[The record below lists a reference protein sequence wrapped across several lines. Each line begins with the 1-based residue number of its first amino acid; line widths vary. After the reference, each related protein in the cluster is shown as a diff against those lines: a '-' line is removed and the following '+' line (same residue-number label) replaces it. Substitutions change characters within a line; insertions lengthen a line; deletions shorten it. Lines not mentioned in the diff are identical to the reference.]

1 MYFITICKKK
11 CYCSVNTR
19 SGENNMPLGS
29 SKIAVNK
36 NNTYSGSG
44 TGLIPVVT
52 ITETISNA
60 SVSSID
66 YRTITYDITSNRPD
80 TRFSYIMEGNIAG
93 SDFTDGA
100 IIADFTTNANGNAQ
114 IVKNVT
120 TTGGDNLDFQLTVTN
135 GIFPGNTT
143 LATGNINIIYSV
155 EYPDITGG
163 TVETVNLGN
172 LYLDGNYHT
181 FSGNDTL
188 TINSTGTLTTSVFKS
203 FIGYNDSNSYY
214 YNNLFRVFALGGGG
228 GSANIP
234 DGSGGF
240 VAAGGGGGGT
250 WSVSATDAD
259 NLSNISYTANV
270 GAGGLSVS
278 VIDTPG
284 GSGGNTVIFGGTG
297 FEISK
302 PGGTGGTGGSSANG
316 GNSSLFV
323 GGSGVQTANLNYNAG
338 GGGGGLGKEGQ
349 DGQVLG
355 AVTPRGG
362 GTQAAGTGEPDFGKG
377 TSIASNERADYA
389 GLLIY
394 GIYGQG
400 GGGSATRGDGPAYG
414 GIMYGGF
421 DRVGGNGRPG
431 LYLSQPSNG
440 ADGTGGGCGGGM
452 DKGGDGLL
460 QIRYPAGTDFRFI
473 SNVDLS

>member
-1 MYFITICKKK
+1 
-11 CYCSVNTR
+11 
-19 SGENNMPLGS
+19 MPLGS

-44 TGLIPVVT
+44 TGLIPVVS
-52 ITETISNA
+52 ITDAISNV

-66 YRTITYDITSNRPD
+66 YRTITYNITSNRPD
-80 TRFSYIMEGNIAG
+80 TRFSYILEGNVTV

-100 IIADFTTNANGNAQ
+100 IQADFTTDTNGNAQ
-114 IVKNVT
+114 IVKDVT
-120 TTGGDNLDFQLTVTN
+120 TTGSDNLDFKLIVTN
-135 GIFPGNTT
+135 GIFPGQTT
-143 LATGNINIIYSV
+143 LATSNINIIYSV

-203 FIGYNDSNSYY
+203 FIGYNDSDSYY

-240 VAAGGGGGGT
+240 VAAGGGGAGT

-323 GGSGVQTANLNYNAG
+323 GGLGVQTANLNYNAG
-338 GGGGGLGKEGQ
+338 GGGGGVGKEGQ

-355 AVTPRGG
+355 SITPRGG
-362 GTQAAGTGEPDFGKG
+362 GTDASPIPSFGKG

-389 GLLIY
+389 GTFMPY
-394 GIYGQG
+394 VAYGQG

-414 GIMYGGF
+414 GGMYGSGG
-421 DRVGGNGRPG
+421 GGNGRPG
-431 LYLSQPSNG
+431 LSLTFPSNG
-440 ADGTGGGCGGGM
+440 ADGFGGGCGGGM
-452 DKGGDGLL
+452 DKGGNGLL

-473 SNVDLS
+473 SNVNLS

>member
-52 ITETISNA
+52 ITDTISNA

-66 YRTITYDITSNRPD
+66 YRTITYDITSNRPN
-80 TRFSYIMEGNIAG
+80 TRFSYVMDGNIAG
-93 SDFTDGA
+93 SDFTDGV
-100 IIADFTTNANGNAQ
+100 IQADFTTEANGNAQ
-114 IVKNVT
+114 IVKDVT
-120 TTGGDNLDFQLTVTN
+120 TTGGDNLDFQLIVTN

-181 FSGNDTL
+181 FEGNDTL

-203 FIGYNDSNSYY
+203 FIGYNDSDSYY

-250 WSVSATDAD
+250 WSVSATDVD

-297 FEISK
+297 FEISV
-302 PGGTGGTGGSSANG
+302 PGGTGGTGGSSADG

-355 AVTPRGG
+355 AITPRGG
-362 GTQAAGTGEPDFGKG
+362 GSGSVPDQDFGKG
-377 TSIASNERADYA
+377 TSIAYYERADYA
-389 GLLIY
+389 GSTM
-394 GIYGQG
+394 GGGKYGQG

-414 GIMYGGF
+414 GAMIGG
-421 DRVGGNGRPG
+421 GGGGTGRPG
-431 LYLSQPSNG
+431 INLTQPSNG
-440 ADGTGGGCGGGM
+440 ADGLGGGCGGGM
-452 DKGGDGLL
+452 DKGGNGLL